1 VTLSK
6 KGKMLVI
13 SASVGL
19 AFFFLAPVVPVQG
32 QTSVP
37 VPADSIVARHCGWKS
52 YNYTWQEFKSFG
64 SQLFGFGYQFVKYN
78 QSLICQ

>member
-1 VTLSK
+1 MIPSK
-6 KGKMLVI
+6 KRKVLVI

-19 AFFFLAPVVPVQG
+19 AFFFLAPVFPVQG
-32 QTSVP
+32 QTNVP
-37 VPADSIVARHCGWKS
+37 IPAGSYVARHCGWKS